1 MSNGAKRRE
10 TSLYRTTTL
19 TLFPSATTKYTPALR
34 FAIISIGILAFFN
47 TFQQH
52 INNYIMNNLQAVQPI
67 SVDNIKTKI
76 YEFRGQKV
84 MIDRDLADLYHIE
97 TKVLNQAVK
106 RNIKRFPT
114 DAMFILTKD
123 EFESL
128 RSQIVTSN
136 KRGGARYM
144 PYAFT
149 ELGIA
154 MLSSVL
160 SSEIAIQANLNIM
173 RAFILMKHAF
183 HSFMENSVRFEKI
196 EHQIAT
202 LNSYIEDVL
211 RDQNDINDDTAAQL
225 ELINQ
230 TLAELQAENTIR
242 KQFAERKP
250 VGFKIEK

>member
-1 MSNGAKRRE
+1 MK
-10 TSLYRTTTL
+10 
-19 TLFPSATTKYTPALR
+19 
-34 FAIISIGILAFFN
+34 
-47 TFQQH
+47 
-52 INNYIMNNLQAVQPI
+52 NLQAVQPI
-67 SVDNIKTKI
+67 LVDNIKAKI

-136 KRGGARYM
+136 KRGGTRYM
-144 PYAFT
+144 PFAFT
-149 ELGIA
+149 ELGIS

-160 SSEIAIQANLNIM
+160 SSGIAVKINLQIM
-173 RAFILMKHAF
+173 RTFIALKHYVVEKR
-183 HSFMENSVRFEKI
+183 SENLKI
-196 EHQIAT
+196 ENLSLRIDK
-202 LNSYIEDVL
+202 LNDYIENVL
-211 RDQNDINDDTAAQL
+211 QTQNDINDDTAAQL

-230 TLAELQAENTIR
+230 TLAELQDDNSIQ

-250 VGFKIEK
+250 VGFRIEK

>member
-1 MSNGAKRRE
+1 
-10 TSLYRTTTL
+10 
-19 TLFPSATTKYTPALR
+19 
-34 FAIISIGILAFFN
+34 
-47 TFQQH
+47 
-52 INNYIMNNLQAVQPI
+52 MNNLQAVQPI
-67 SVDNIKTKI
+67 SVDNIKAKI

-128 RSQIVTSN
+128 RSQFVTSN

>member
-1 MSNGAKRRE
+1 
-10 TSLYRTTTL
+10 
-19 TLFPSATTKYTPALR
+19 
-34 FAIISIGILAFFN
+34 
-47 TFQQH
+47 
-52 INNYIMNNLQAVQPI
+52 MNNLQAVQPI
-67 SVDNIKTKI
+67 SVDNIKAKI

-230 TLAELQAENTIR
+230 TLAELQAENSIR

>member
-1 MSNGAKRRE
+1 
-10 TSLYRTTTL
+10 
-19 TLFPSATTKYTPALR
+19 
-34 FAIISIGILAFFN
+34 
-47 TFQQH
+47 
-52 INNYIMNNLQAVQPI
+52 MNNLQADQPI

>member
-1 MSNGAKRRE
+1 
-10 TSLYRTTTL
+10 
-19 TLFPSATTKYTPALR
+19 
-34 FAIISIGILAFFN
+34 
-47 TFQQH
+47 
-52 INNYIMNNLQAVQPI
+52 MNNLQAVQPI

-76 YEFRGQKV
+76 HEFRGQKV

-128 RSQIVTSN
+128 RSQFVTSN

-144 PYAFT
+144 PYALT

-183 HSFMENSVRFEKI
+183 HSFMENFVRFEKI

-230 TLAELQAENTIR
+230 TLAELQAENSIR

>member
-1 MSNGAKRRE
+1 
-10 TSLYRTTTL
+10 
-19 TLFPSATTKYTPALR
+19 
-34 FAIISIGILAFFN
+34 
-47 TFQQH
+47 
-52 INNYIMNNLQAVQPI
+52 MNNLQADQPI

-128 RSQIVTSN
+128 RSQFVTSN

>member
-1 MSNGAKRRE
+1 
-10 TSLYRTTTL
+10 
-19 TLFPSATTKYTPALR
+19 
-34 FAIISIGILAFFN
+34 
-47 TFQQH
+47 
-52 INNYIMNNLQAVQPI
+52 MNKLQAVQPI

-84 MIDRDLADLYHIE
+84 MIDRDIADLYHIE

-114 DAMFILTKD
+114 DAMFMLTKD

-230 TLAELQAENTIR
+230 TLAELQAENSIR

>member
-1 MSNGAKRRE
+1 
-10 TSLYRTTTL
+10 
-19 TLFPSATTKYTPALR
+19 
-34 FAIISIGILAFFN
+34 
-47 TFQQH
+47 
-52 INNYIMNNLQAVQPI
+52 MNNLQAVQPI
-67 SVDNIKTKI
+67 SVDNIKAKI

-114 DAMFILTKD
+114 DAMFVLTKD

-230 TLAELQAENTIR
+230 TLAELQAENSIR

>member
-1 MSNGAKRRE
+1 
-10 TSLYRTTTL
+10 
-19 TLFPSATTKYTPALR
+19 
-34 FAIISIGILAFFN
+34 
-47 TFQQH
+47 
-52 INNYIMNNLQAVQPI
+52 MNNLQAVQPI

-128 RSQIVTSN
+128 RSQFVTSN

-230 TLAELQAENTIR
+230 TLAELQAENTMK
-242 KQFAERKP
+242 KQFEERKP
-250 VGFKIEK
+250 VGFRIEK

>member
-1 MSNGAKRRE
+1 
-10 TSLYRTTTL
+10 
-19 TLFPSATTKYTPALR
+19 
-34 FAIISIGILAFFN
+34 
-47 TFQQH
+47 
-52 INNYIMNNLQAVQPI
+52 MNNLQAVQPI

-123 EFESL
+123 KFESL
-128 RSQIVTSN
+128 RSQFVTSN

-230 TLAELQAENTIR
+230 TLAELQAENSIR

>member
-1 MSNGAKRRE
+1 
-10 TSLYRTTTL
+10 
-19 TLFPSATTKYTPALR
+19 
-34 FAIISIGILAFFN
+34 
-47 TFQQH
+47 
-52 INNYIMNNLQAVQPI
+52 MNNLQAVQPI
-67 SVDNIKTKI
+67 SVDNIKAKI

>member
-1 MSNGAKRRE
+1 
-10 TSLYRTTTL
+10 
-19 TLFPSATTKYTPALR
+19 
-34 FAIISIGILAFFN
+34 
-47 TFQQH
+47 
-52 INNYIMNNLQAVQPI
+52 MNNLQADQPI
-67 SVDNIKTKI
+67 SVDNIKAKI

-230 TLAELQAENTIR
+230 TLAELQAENTVR
-242 KQFAERKP
+242 KVFSERKP

>member
-1 MSNGAKRRE
+1 
-10 TSLYRTTTL
+10 
-19 TLFPSATTKYTPALR
+19 
-34 FAIISIGILAFFN
+34 
-47 TFQQH
+47 
-52 INNYIMNNLQAVQPI
+52 MNNLQAVQPI

-128 RSQIVTSN
+128 RSQFVTSN

>member
-1 MSNGAKRRE
+1 MK
-10 TSLYRTTTL
+10 
-19 TLFPSATTKYTPALR
+19 
-34 FAIISIGILAFFN
+34 
-47 TFQQH
+47 
-52 INNYIMNNLQAVQPI
+52 NLQAVQPI